1 MLLVFPRLMFIFF
14 FLFSPTRIPEKLN
27 VNTPPPR
34 IIRACCSFG
43 NEVGIT
49 GIPFLK
55 ITEITSASALGTHSY
70 LGSKAEKNGIIY
82 TKKGGFI
89 DIAHLRDI
97 ADITAYLYA
106 NIQKNK
112 NKGSMILP
120 LGSEAGE
127 KTLLVNIDPTLT
139 DEDLVKIAGKAAY
152 DLSVWHEI
160 STWNGASYIP
170 LVPERYSSFSV
181 EDAFSNLLGVHLG
194 MKAILSTRAYES
206 EMTRLL
212 TETLK
217 TYEAVSSYQE
227 TVNAMNA
234 VEGKWWSQKA
244 RYPSKDIL
252 ILRLFDIYG
261 CLSPML
267 VETMGFSSEKL
278 CVPDSTKAGRPLDDF
293 YSLKIKANF
302 RIPIKDVFGIPEH
315 TKDITQRDFP
325 ILIAHAKKQENGERK

>member
-1 MLLVFPRLMFIFF
+1 MFLSFNSFFLLVLTW
-14 FLFSPTRIPEKLN
+14 FSPSRIPEKLN
-27 VNTPPPR
+27 VDNPPPR

-43 NEVGIT
+43 NEVGVA

-55 ITEITSASALGTHSY
+55 ITEITSVDALGTHKY

-89 DIAHLRDI
+89 DLAHLRDI

-112 NKGSMILP
+112 IKGKLVLP

-127 KTLLVNIDPTLT
+127 KTLHVIIDPKLT
-139 DEDLVKIAGKAAY
+139 DEDLVKIAGKVAY

-194 MKAILSTRAYES
+194 MKAILSTKSYES
-206 EMTRLL
+206 EMTQQLA
-212 TETLK
+212 ETL
-217 TYEAVSSYQE
+217 TQYEAVNTYKE
-227 TVNAMNA
+227 TANAMNA
-234 VEGKWWSQKA
+234 VEGKWWSKKA
-244 RYPSKDIL
+244 KYPSKDIL
-252 ILRLFDIYG
+252 ILRLFDLYG
-261 CLSPML
+261 CISPML
-267 VETMGFSSEKL
+267 VETMAFGTEQL
-278 CVPDSTKAGRPLDDF
+278 CVPETTKAGKPLSDY
-293 YSLKIKANF
+293 YSLKIKTNF
-302 RIPIKDVFGIPEH
+302 RIPIKDVFGVPEQ
-315 TKDITQRDFP
+315 TNYISQKDFP
-325 ILIAHAKKQENGERK
+325 LLINYAKKQEMQSKR

>member
-1 MLLVFPRLMFIFF
+1 MFLVFSRIFFIF
-14 FLFSPTRIPEKLN
+14 LISFSPYRLPEKLN
-27 VNTPPPR
+27 VDKPPPR

-43 NEVGIT
+43 NEVGLT

-55 ITEITSASALGTHSY
+55 ITEITSTGALGPHKY
-70 LGSKAEKNGIIY
+70 LGNKAEKNGIIY

-112 NKGSMILP
+112 AKGVLDLA

-127 KTLLVNIDPTLT
+127 KTLHINIDASLN

-194 MKAILSTRAYES
+194 MKAILSSKSYES
-206 EMTRLL
+206 EMSRQLS
-212 TETLK
+212 ETLK
-217 TYEAVSSYQE
+217 YYEAVSTYAE
-227 TVNAMNA
+227 TVNAMTA

-244 RYPSKDIL
+244 KYPSKDIL

-261 CLSPML
+261 CISPML
-267 VETMGFSSEKL
+267 VESLNFSSEKL
-278 CVPDSTKAGRPLDDF
+278 CVPESTKSGKPLDDF

-315 TKDITQRDFP
+315 TKNITQKDFP
-325 ILIAHAKKQENGERK
+325 ALINYAKKQEMGQKK